1 MARIHLA
8 LQGKGGVGKSL
19 ISSMLAQHFT
29 EVGRQLRCVDTDPVN
44 ATFSQYQALGVTH
57 ISILDGNRVN
67 ERHFDQLMELLLTD
81 TTTEEWVIDNGA
93 SSFIPLSSYLVENQ
107 GIEML
112 QEAGHEV
119 VIHTVITGGQGLRDT
134 LTGFKSLAT
143 QLPGEAGIVV
153 WLNEYFGPIQ
163 ADGRS
168 FEQMKVYTENKSR
181 VRGIVTLRQQNRDTF
196 GRDVEDMLNA
206 RQTVEEAIGSNK
218 VALMAKQR
226 LQTFRRGLWQQLAV
240 VMG

>member
-29 EVGRQLRCVDTDPVN
+29 EAGRQLRCVDTDPVN

-206 RQTVEEAIGSNK
+206 RQTVEEAIGSTK

>member
-29 EVGRQLRCVDTDPVN
+29 EAGRQLRCVDTDPVN

-81 TTTEEWVIDNGA
+81 TATEEWVIDNGA

-206 RQTVEEAIGSNK
+206 RQTVEEAIGSTK